1 MLTPENESS
10 NLHLTYRENRMSD
23 ASSVFKILP
32 VKGVLFSTSVE
43 VRVLI
48 PSVVRLCPSTNSGS
62 VREHFSRRTALRIF
76 LIFCMNVPYYKQ
88 KKRTRPFFRE
98 NSCSLIIHENMLK
111 NGLFNLLVCEHFSR
125 ITVLRIFLIFC
136 MNVPYHKGKKRTRRF
151 FRENSGSLIIHEN
164 VSKIMVFGHFFED
177 YWWDL
182 PKNAHEYSLDDSLR
196 PCIGCWVSKN
206 LEVCYFAYWL
216 SQYA

>member
-1 MLTPENESS
+1 MYISSYWLSYMPSKLSEKHPRGFGYIVGPILPNFNWSWAGPTGRYSENSHSINQKIQKTGFFWRFLSFVEESRQMCQTLVLENESS
-10 NLHLTYRENRMSD
+10 NLHLAYRENRISD
-23 ASSVFKILP
+23 ASTVLKILP

-111 NGLFNLLVCEHFSR
+111 NGLF
-125 ITVLRIFLIFC
+125 
-136 MNVPYHKGKKRTRRF
+136 
-151 FRENSGSLIIHEN
+151 
-164 VSKIMVFGHFFED
+164 
-177 YWWDL
+177 
-182 PKNAHEYSLDDSLR
+182 
-196 PCIGCWVSKN
+196 
-206 LEVCYFAYWL
+206 
-216 SQYA
+216 

>member
-98 NSCSLIIHENMLK
+98 NSCSLIIHENR
-111 NGLFNLLVCEHFSR
+111 FWPFSR
-125 ITVLRIFLIFC
+125 V
-136 MNVPYHKGKKRTRRF
+136 
-151 FRENSGSLIIHEN
+151 
-164 VSKIMVFGHFFED
+164 
-177 YWWDL
+177 WDL
-182 PKNAHEYSLDDSLR
+182 
-196 PCIGCWVSKN
+196 CWT
-206 LEVCYFAYWL
+206 
-216 SQYA
+216 

>member
-111 NGLFNLLVCEHFSR
+111 NGLFNPLVCEHFSR
-125 ITVLRIFLIFC
+125 ITALRIFLIFC
-136 MNVPYHKGKKRTRRF
+136 MNVPYHKGKKRTRPF
-151 FRENSGSLIIHEN
+151 FQENSCSLIIHEN
-164 VSKIMVFGHFFED
+164 RFWPFS
-177 YWWDL
+177 
-182 PKNAHEYSLDDSLR
+182 
-196 PCIGCWVSKN
+196 
-206 LEVCYFAYWL
+206 
-216 SQYA
+216 